1 MAGVSRLQYS
11 TEARLVRVM
20 CSGRVDLEFVLRA
33 FSNGM
38 DGVFI
43 GGCRLNE
50 CNYITH
56 GNYHALNMVLLCRKI
71 MEHIGLNPERLR
83 IEFMSSAEGILFAEV
98 MSEFG
103 NKVKELGPLGKVEGI
118 DQNELKSKL
127 AEITK
132 LVPYIKLVKNEKLA
146 SRLEN
151 PEEYDKLFTKDEIDK
166 LFSEVISYYI
176 DPEKCQA
183 CMTCAKRCPVEAII
197 SAKNQIHVIDQE
209 KCIKCGTCFEVCPP
223 KFGAVTDTPDAAV
236 QVSDPGDNPDEVAS
250 WASRPIGIQAQV
262 DDAPDALVITIPPM
276 RFVHV
281 LRTRKNMTNFSPKT
295 K

>member
-1 MAGVSRLQYS
+1 
-11 TEARLVRVM
+11 M

-56 GNYHALNMVLLCRKI
+56 GNYHALNMVLLCRRI

-83 IEFMSSAEGILFAEV
+83 IEFMSSAEGNLFAEV

-103 NKVKELGPLGKVEGI
+103 NQVNKIGPLGKAEGI
-118 DQNELKSKL
+118 EQNELKSKL

-132 LVPYIKLVKNEKLA
+132 LVPYIKVVNQEKLA

-166 LFSEVISYYI
+166 LFREVISYYI
-176 DPEKCQA
+176 DPEKCHA
-183 CMTCAKRCPVEAII
+183 CTTCAKRCPVEAIGGG
-197 SAKNQIHVIDQE
+197 KNLIHVIDQE
-209 KCIKCGTCFEVCPP
+209 KCIKCGTCLEVCPP
-223 KFGAVTDTPDAAV
+223 KFCAVTKISGAPV
-236 QVSDPGDNPDEVAS
+236 PP
-250 WASRPIGIQAQV
+250 PI
-262 DDAPDALVITIPPM
+262 PEEKRTI
-276 RFVHV
+276 V
-281 LRTRKNMTNFSPKT
+281 RKSKEKKEN
-295 K
+295 

>member
-1 MAGVSRLQYS
+1 MAGVSRLQYT
-11 TEARLVRVM
+11 TEARLIRVM
-20 CSGRVDLEFVLRA
+20 CSGRVALEFVLRA

-71 MEHIGLNPERLR
+71 MEHIGLNPDRLR

-103 NKVKELGPLGKVEGI
+103 NKVKELGPLGKGEGI

-151 PEEYDKLFTKDEIDK
+151 PEEYDKLFTKDEIDR

-183 CMTCAKRCPVEAII
+183 CMICAKRCPVEAII
-197 SAKNQIHVIDQE
+197 SVKNQVHVIDQE
-209 KCIKCGTCFEVCPP
+209 KCIKCGTCFEACPP
-223 KFGAVTDTPDAAV
+223 KFSAVTKISGEPV
-236 QVSDPGDNPDEVAS
+236 PP
-250 WASRPIGIQAQV
+250 PI
-262 DDAPDALVITIPPM
+262 PEEKRTI
-276 RFVHV
+276 V
-281 LRTRKNMTNFSPKT
+281 RKSKPR
-295 K
+295 

>member
-1 MAGVSRLQYS
+1 
-11 TEARLVRVM
+11 M
-20 CSGRVDLEFVLRA
+20 CSGRLDLAFVLRA

-50 CNYITH
+50 CNYSTH

-83 IEFMSSAEGILFAEV
+83 IEFMTSGEGILFAEV

-103 NKVKELGPLGKVEGI
+103 KKVNKLGPLGKAEGI

-132 LVPYIKLVKNEKLA
+132 LVPYIKLVKKEKLA

-151 PEEYDKLFTKDEIDK
+151 PEEYDKLFTKDEIGK

-183 CMTCAKRCPVEAII
+183 CMICLRQCPSEAIVGG
-197 SAKNQIHVIDQE
+197 KNQIHVIDQE
-209 KCIKCGTCFEVCPP
+209 KCIKCGTCFEACPP
-223 KFGAVTDTPDAAV
+223 KFDAVTKISGEPCLLYT
-236 QVSDPGDNPDEVAS
+236 
-250 WASRPIGIQAQV
+250 
-262 DDAPDALVITIPPM
+262 
-276 RFVHV
+276 
-281 LRTRKNMTNFSPKT
+281 SPSPRD
-295 K
+295 

>member
-1 MAGVSRLQYS
+1 
-11 TEARLVRVM
+11 
-20 CSGRVDLEFVLRA
+20 
-33 FSNGM
+33 M

-103 NKVKELGPLGKVEGI
+103 NKVKQLGPLGKGEGI

-146 SRLEN
+146 SRLVN
-151 PEEYDKLFTKDEIDK
+151 PEQYDKLFTRDEIET
-166 LFSEVISYYI
+166 LFRELPSYYI

-183 CMTCAKRCPVEAII
+183 CMTCAKRCPVDAIL
-197 SAKNQIHVIDQE
+197 SGKNLIHIIDQE

-223 KFGAVTDTPDAAV
+223 KFSAVTKISGAPVPPPIPEEKRTIV
-236 QVSDPGDNPDEVAS
+236 RKSKKEKGEGDKE
-250 WASRPIGIQAQV
+250 
-262 DDAPDALVITIPPM
+262 
-276 RFVHV
+276 
-281 LRTRKNMTNFSPKT
+281 
-295 K
+295 